1 MSKYIH
7 KSHNVSVI
15 MYHIVCPVKYRR
27 VIFETEEIDKE
38 LSDICEEISNRY
50 EIEFI
55 EIGADKEHVHFLV
68 QSIPRYSPSEV
79 VRIIKSITAKEMF
92 KRKPEIKKKLWGG
105 QFWSKGYFISTV
117 GQYTNEEVIKK
128 YVSNQGKEIEYKR
141 IKKYEQLSMFES
153 EGYNED

>member
-1 MSKYIH
+1 MLLIIDNSHYH
-7 KSHNVSVI
+7 KRTIVI
-15 MYHIVCPVKYRR
+15 
-27 VIFETEEIDKE
+27 ID
-38 LSDICEEISNRY
+38 LISM
-50 EIEFI
+50 
-55 EIGADKEHVHFLV
+55 GK
-68 QSIPRYSPSEV
+68 SIPRYSPSEV